1 MSLKY
6 DWYQSDQKVVITVMA
21 KNVADKPH
29 SVEILANSVALKTE
43 NYELNLQLCKAI
55 DPVSSNYK
63 VTPYKIEI
71 MLAKIDSSR
80 WDSLEVKKE
89 IATEEVKPVIK
100 KKPDEWEKLVKEI
113 DKTEEKEKEV
123 IRSIQASILISYY

>member
-21 KNVADKPH
+21 KNVAAKPH
-29 SVEILANSVALKTE
+29 SVEILANSVSLKTE
-43 NYELNLQLCKAI
+43 NYELNLVLCKAI
-55 DPVSSNYK
+55 DPVNSNYK
-63 VTPYKIEI
+63 VTQYKIEI

-80 WDSLEVKKE
+80 WESLEVKKE
-89 IATEEVKPVIK
+89 ATAEEMKPVVK
-100 KKPDEWEKLVKEI
+100 KKPEEWEKLAKEI

-123 IRSIQASILISYY
+123 NKDIS